1 MNLDKDAV
9 SALKKEVADEQY
21 RRQSNP
27 DIFAAELADEGAM
40 ESTVNTPAVEP
51 REEQAMGVIDHAAA
65 RLTAME
71 LPTPTEEPEEEEK
84 HAEAAPKSDQNGAD
98 ENEPPANPDK
108 PTTGA
113 EEEKG
118 SLKPAMAVNEDAVS
132 GGQGLP
138 PVAEDLRPQNK
149 ADEQTLPKS
158 EQASKSTATPKA
170 VTEVK

>member
-1 MNLDKDAV
+1 V

-40 ESTVNTPAVEP
+40 ESTANTPAVEP

-84 HAEAAPKSDQNGAD
+84 QTEAMNKSEQNGTD

-113 EEEKG
+113 EEERG
-118 SLKPAMAVNEDAVS
+118 SLKPASADNEDAVS

-149 ADEQTLPKS
+149 AAQQTPPKS
-158 EQASKSTATPKA
+158 KQAATSTATPKA
-170 VTEVK
+170 VA